1 MAASPFNYP
10 RECQKSPSSLG
21 FSDQGLRLVMT
32 RACKLAGIRA
42 YSPRDLRHRYIALLV
57 MAGVPLPVVQRSRR
71 TFVRVG
77 DP

>member
-1 MAASPFNYP
+1 
-10 RECQKSPSSLG
+10 
-21 FSDQGLRLVMT
+21 MT
-32 RACKLAGIRA
+32 RTRKLAGIPA
-42 YSPRDLRHRYIALLV
+42 SSPHDLRHRYISLLV